1 MRRPLLALF
10 AAGALAAGA
19 ALSPSASAAAPYDP
33 LAYGFQG
40 EGGLFEQDTDARVGV
55 LAPSAAQQAAV
66 RALGARAEW
75 NALGSPKVLTRDD
88 AGYLSGPQA
97 GKPADVARAW
107 LRENALVFGLAPE
120 LFDATKL
127 ELLKAIPLAEGP
139 ELRAKRNGA
148 GYVTKDK
155 PFVVL
160 FRQVFGAAP
169 AGEDGLVTVLLDPKG
184 RVTFVSSSLTRDVQV
199 TNDVDLSLADAY
211 VKAAEG
217 VDVEVSKRAVEV
229 AGKAA
234 DGTSLLRV
242 PDFKD
247 DQRVRLVTV
256 PTPEDGVRLAYEV
269 VVIQSTPGTHE
280 QHDGHPFAWTSTIDA
295 ETGELLTRVN
305 NLDHFAQTDEP
316 SGDSLPYFKVFPN
329 APQFPVPGVQTPD
342 TRQFWC
348 YMAGPDCQRV
358 LGEKGGKPDIASPYA
373 YDETLT
379 DTGQAVPTFSTS
391 GNNARTAPSRVS
403 FLTPDLAVAAT
414 SPTRTYDYP
423 FSDAWHSSGCN
434 PATLLD
440 PTKNLNDIDAA
451 TTNLFVMHN
460 RMHDWSYYL
469 GFTEENYNAQVDNV
483 GSENDSEE
491 AENDPEIGNSQSGS
505 IGGGPTF
512 QGRDNANQITLGDG
526 TPPITNQYLW
536 EPLQA
541 GFYAPCTDGAY
552 DMGIVGHEYGHMI
565 SNRMTAGPAAGLS
578 GAQAGSMGESWSDL
592 MATEYLNGYG
602 LAPYNGENRFSL
614 APYVTGDLEAGIRN
628 YGPNKSPLNYSNLEY
643 DGNGVTS
650 PHADG
655 EIWNATQIEVRQ
667 ALVAKYEAQY
677 PEGNKAL
684 QAECADG
691 LKPSTVCPGNRR
703 WIQTMFDGFLIQP
716 SQTTMLDSRDAILA
730 SDKARYGGANLSTM
744 WAAYAK
750 RGMGVNADS
759 AGVADLES
767 EPGFKNPMGVNGSV
781 SFKPTFDG
789 GAAPEETKVFIGD
802 YEARIVPV
810 AVSEKG
816 AATAP
821 KDYAPGTYRVLVQ
834 APGYGH
840 KRMTITVKEGA
851 QTITLPLRTNFASLE
866 RGAEASGD
874 GGNFGAIIDE
884 TEATNWGSIEGTPRD
899 PAEAPTVP
907 GKQVTVDLVGGAHL
921 VREVQVSAINRPACT
936 GEPTANGCEEAD
948 PEDPPYDTGGQ
959 SRFAAL
965 HSFEILTCDAT
976 TGKTCEEE
984 GDFTSVLVAANGF
997 PAGPPRPTSPDLN
1010 LRSFPVKE
1018 SKATH
1023 VRIKV
1028 LGNQCTGNLL
1038 FNAENN
1044 VEGNPINNPDCVNGF
1059 TTAAAAGAP
1068 ATLLSLSQKKNVRIS
1083 ELQVFGSAVT
1093 ATQPVQAVPDAEA
1106 PQTEEQPA
1114 PTQAGGRLP
1123 ATGPLPIALPALLL
1137 LGIGGALVRARRR
1150 V

>member
-19 ALSPSASAAAPYDP
+19 ALSPSASAATPYDP

-40 EGGLFEQDTDARVGV
+40 EGGLFEQDLDARVGTV
-55 LAPSAAQQAAV
+55 APSRAQQAAV

-88 AGYLSGPQA
+88 AGYLSGPST

-107 LRENALVFGLAPE
+107 LRENAAVFGLAPE
-120 LFDATKL
+120 LLDAARL
-127 ELLKAIPLAEGP
+127 ELLKAVPLTEGP

-148 GYVTKDK
+148 GYTTKDK
-155 PFVVL
+155 PFVVS
-160 FRQVFGAAP
+160 FQQVFQGAP
-169 AGEDGLVTVLLDPKG
+169 TGEDGLVTVLLDPKG
-184 RVTFVSSSLTRDVQV
+184 RVTFVSSSLTRETGV
-199 TNDVDLSLADAY
+199 TNRKELSLVEAY
-211 VKAAEG
+211 LKAADEVG
-217 VDVEVSKRAVEV
+217 VEVSKRAVDV
-229 AGKAA
+229 VGAKTANGA
-234 DGTSLLRV
+234 DLLSVEDLR
-242 PDFKD
+242 DK
-247 DQRVRLVTV
+247 QMVRLVTV

-269 VVIQSTPGTHE
+269 VVLQSTPGDHE
-280 QHDGHPFAWTSTIDA
+280 QHDGYPFAWTSLVDA
-295 ETGELLTRVN
+295 QTGAVLYRVN
-305 NLDHFAQTDEP
+305 NLDHFAQSEP

-329 APQFPVPGVQTPD
+329 APLFPQDGVKTPD
-342 TRQFWC
+342 TREFWC

-358 LGEKGGKPDIASPYA
+358 LGEKGGKPDVASPYA
-373 YDETLT
+373 YDQTLT
-379 DTGQAVPTFSTS
+379 DSGQRVTQFSTF

-403 FLTPDLAVAAT
+403 FLTPDAAVAPVD
-414 SPTRTYDYP
+414 PTRTYDYA
-423 FSDAWHSSGCN
+423 FTDAWHSTGCN
-434 PATLLD
+434 PATLLN
-440 PTKNLNDIDAA
+440 PLTGLNDIDAA

-460 RMHDWSYYL
+460 RMHDWGYYL
-469 GFTEENYNAQVDNV
+469 GFTEENYNAQVDNA
-483 GSENDSEE
+483 GSENDTEA

-512 QGRDNANQITLGDG
+512 LGRDNANQITLGDG

-552 DMGIVGHEYGHMI
+552 DMGIVAHEYGHMI

-628 YGPNKSPLNYSNLEY
+628 YGPNKSPLNYSNLGY
-643 DGNGVTS
+643 DGNGTTS

-655 EIWNATQIEVRQ
+655 EIWNATQIDIRQ
-667 ALVAKYEAQY
+667 ALVKKYEAQF
-677 PEGNKAL
+677 PEGDKAL

-691 LKPSTVCPGNRR
+691 LKASTVCPGNRR
-703 WIQTMFDGFLIQP
+703 WIQLLFDGFLIQP

-730 SDKARYGGANLSTM
+730 SDKARYGGANLPTL
-744 WAAYAK
+744 WTAFAK
-750 RGMGVNADS
+750 RGMGVNAES
-759 AGVADLES
+759 AGVADLDS
-767 EPGFKNPMGVNGSV
+767 EPGFKDPLGPNGSV
-781 SFKPTFDG
+781 RFRPSFDG
-789 GAAPEETKVFIGD
+789 GAAPEETKVFLGD

-816 AATAP
+816 ATTAA
-821 KDYAPGTYRVLVQ
+821 KDYVPGTYRVLVQ

-840 KRMTITVKEGA
+840 KRMTITVGQGA
-851 QTITLPLRTNFASLE
+851 QTIELPLRKNLASKE
-866 RGAEASGD
+866 AGAEATGD
-874 GGNFGAIIDE
+874 GGNLGAIHDE
-884 TEATNWGSIEGTPRD
+884 TEASNWGSIEGTPRD

-921 VREVQVSAINRPACT
+921 VREVQVSAANRPACA
-936 GEPTANGCEEAD
+936 GQATANGCEENQDEA
-948 PEDPPYDTGGQ
+948 PYDTGGQ

-976 TGKTCEEE
+976 SGKECAEE
-984 GDFTSVLVAANGF
+984 GDFTSVLVSNGGF
-997 PAGPPRPTSPDLN
+997 PAGPPRPTAPDLN
-1010 LRSFPVKE
+1010 IRSFPVKE

-1028 LGNQCTGNLL
+1028 LANQCTGNEL

-1044 VEGNPINNPDCVNGF
+1044 VEGNPLNNPDCVNGF

-1068 ATLLSLSQKKNVRIS
+1068 ATIVSLSQKKNVRIS

-1093 ATQPVQAVPDAEA
+1093 ATQPVQAAPVPDAA
-1106 PQTEEQPA
+1106 PPA
-1114 PTQAGGRLP
+1114 TSGRSLP

-1137 LGIGGALVRARRR
+1137 LGIGGVLVRARRR
-1150 V
+1150 A